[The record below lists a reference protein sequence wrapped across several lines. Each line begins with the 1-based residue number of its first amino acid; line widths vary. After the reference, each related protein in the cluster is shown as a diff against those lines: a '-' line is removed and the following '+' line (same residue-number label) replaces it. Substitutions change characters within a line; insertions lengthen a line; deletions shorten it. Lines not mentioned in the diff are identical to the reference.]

1 MNRHLFTLAFLL
13 GALGIVW
20 VGVGF
25 IDSSFLALAMTAVIG
40 AVYAFGA
47 LELHRF
53 RQATSTLAA
62 ALAAIPEQLAELGDW
77 LAGVH
82 PSLQN
87 PVRLR
92 IEGERVGLPGPGLTP
107 YLVGLLVM
115 LGMLGTF
122 LGMVVT
128 LKGAVFALEK
138 TTDLQAIR
146 SALAVP
152 VKGLGLAFGTSV
164 AGVAASAML
173 GLMSALSR
181 RERMLAAQLLDTKI
195 GTVLRHFSLTHQRQE
210 TFKALQQQSQALPAV
225 ADQLRAMM
233 EQMADM
239 GQQLNQRLLS
249 NQEEFHSNVKG
260 VYTDLAGAVDKS
272 LRESLSQSAHVA
284 GESIKPVVEAAMSG
298 IVRDAK
304 LMHESMA
311 NTVQLQLDGLA
322 ARFSDTTSTV
332 AETWTKALSSHEQ
345 ANAGVVAGV
354 GRALDAFSET
364 FEQRSGAL
372 VSTVSE
378 AYASL
383 QTGQAEQD
391 EKRQQA
397 WTQSVEAMAA
407 ALKSNEQ
414 ASAGIVADV
423 RRSLDAFNETYEQRS
438 GALVTTVS
446 EAYASLQTNQA
457 EQDQQRQQAWTQSVE
472 AMAAA
477 LKSNE
482 QASAGI
488 VADVRRSLDAFNETY
503 EQRSGALVST
513 VSEAYA
519 SLQTSQAEQ
528 DQQRQQAWTQSVEA
542 MAAAL
547 KSNEQA
553 SAGIVAD
560 VRSSLDAFNET
571 YEQRSG
577 ALVSNVSE
585 AYASLQTTQA
595 EQDQQRQQAWTQ
607 SVEAMAAALKSNEQA
622 SAGIVADVRRS
633 LDAFSETY
641 EQRSGALVSTV
652 SEAYASLQTN
662 QAEQDQQRQQA
673 WTQSLEAVA
682 ATLTQELQQTGAQTL
697 SQQQRICDTLT
708 ATVQG
713 VTEQA
718 QASAGATLGE
728 AARLISG
735 AEELMRSRIVAEA
748 QWIEQHRERMDQLAS
763 LLRTELGAL
772 KEQEAVRGDAAV
784 ERLAQLQSAVTGHLT
799 TLGAALEEP
808 ITRLIETASE
818 APRAAAEVIGQL
830 RREVS
835 SSAARDNELL
845 EERSRIMAT
854 LNALLEAINHAS
866 VEQRAVIDS
875 LVASSAVA
883 LNAAGN
889 AFSENVADEAA
900 KLSDIAA
907 HVTSSAVEVSS
918 LSEAFG
924 FAVNSFN
931 EANEKLIANLQRIE
945 GAMDK
950 SMARSDEQLAYYVAQ
965 AREIIDLSMA
975 SQKEVLDELREL
987 PAKSAM
993 FAEEGR

>member
-1 MNRHLFTLAFLL
+1 MNRHIFTLAFLL

-62 ALAAIPEQLAELGDW
+62 ALAAIPDQLAELGDW

-239 GQQLNQRLLS
+239 SQQLNQRLLS

-304 LMHESMA
+304 VMHESMA

-332 AETWTKALSSHEQ
+332 AETWTKALSSHEL
-345 ANAGVVAGV
+345 ANAGVVTGV
-354 GRALDAFSET
+354 GRALDAFSEK

-372 VSTVSE
+372 VTTVSE

-383 QTGQAEQD
+383 QTNQAEQD
-391 EKRQQA
+391 QQRQQA

-423 RRSLDAFNETYEQRS
+423 RRSLDAFSETYEQRSGALVTTVSEAYASLQTNQAEQDQQRQQAWTQSVESMAAALKSNEQASAGIVADVRRSLDAFSETYEQRS

-488 VADVRRSLDAFNETY
+488 VADVRRSLDAF
-503 EQRSGALVST
+503 
-513 VSEAYA
+513 
-519 SLQTSQAEQ
+519 
-528 DQQRQQAWTQSVEA
+528 
-542 MAAAL
+542 
-547 KSNEQA
+547 
-553 SAGIVAD
+553 
-560 VRSSLDAFNET
+560 
-571 YEQRSG
+571 
-577 ALVSNVSE
+577 
-585 AYASLQTTQA
+585 
-595 EQDQQRQQAWTQ
+595 
-607 SVEAMAAALKSNEQA
+607 
-622 SAGIVADVRRS
+622 
-633 LDAFSETY
+633 SETY
-641 EQRSGALVSTV
+641 EQRSGTLVTTV

-682 ATLTQELQQTGAQTL
+682 ATLTRELQQTGAQTL
-697 SQQQRICDTLT
+697 AQQQQICDTLT

-713 VTEQA
+713 ITEQA

-728 AARLISG
+728 AARLITG

-763 LLRTELGAL
+763 LLQTELGAL

-875 LVASSAVA
+875 LVASSAVT

-889 AFSENVADEAA
+889 AFSDNVSAEAA

-931 EANEKLIANLQRIE
+931 EANEKLIVNLQRIE